1 MIDALTGLYGAPTG
15 LSRASRAAALTPL
28 DTAAVIAEWRQE
40 DTHMRLRRGRYNEAF
55 SLVITSVPL
64 DAVARKA
71 QATRAGDGRQ
81 RSAGARSGALED
93 SERTSSGQLEE
104 QTRTANKKVF
114 TP

>member
-1 MIDALTGLYGAPTG
+1 M
-15 LSRASRAAALTPL
+15 
-28 DTAAVIAEWRQE
+28 IAEWRRE
-40 DTHMRLRRGRYNEAF
+40 DAHMTLRRSRYNESF

-71 QATRAGDGRQ
+71 QASALVMDVKEAPAREAALSKQRADEQ
-81 RSAGARSGALED
+81 RK
-93 SERTSSGQLEE
+93 LEE